1 MLTAEL
7 ERGAGRLRYT
17 VSGRNHGPP
26 LLLLHPLGAG
36 LEVWQPQL
44 AELEQRFLVLRMDLR
59 GHGGSALADGTPAP
73 CTMADLLDDACA
85 VLDRLDIAR
94 AHWCGLSLG
103 GAIAL
108 QAAVTAPQR
117 VRRLVLADTAAS
129 FPPRERWDERIATV
143 LGGGMEPLI
152 EPILQRWFTA
162 PFMAAS
168 PDAVET
174 VRAMLRATQP
184 RGYAEACDALRG
196 FDLTARLGEV
206 RAPTLVIAGAQDVS
220 TPTERAL
227 ELVDGI
233 VGAELEVLDAA
244 HLSNVEQPAD
254 FTAALVRHLAD

>member
-1 MLTAEL
+1 MLTLEI
-7 ERGAGRLRYT
+7 ERGAGRLRYA
-17 VSGRNHGPP
+17 VSGRNHGQP
-26 LLLLHPLGAG
+26 LLLLHPLGAD
-36 LEVWQPQL
+36 LEVWRQQL
-44 AELEQRFLVLRMDLR
+44 PELEQRFRVVRMDLR
-59 GHGGSALADGTPAP
+59 GHGGSALAEGAPAP
-73 CTMADLLDDACA
+73 CAMTDLLDDACA
-85 VLDRLDIAR
+85 VLDAQGIAR

-103 GAIAL
+103 GAVAL

-143 LGGGMEPLI
+143 LAHGMEPLV
-152 EPILQRWFTA
+152 EPIVQRWFTA

-168 PDAVET
+168 PDAVDA

-196 FDLTARLGEV
+196 FDLAARLGEV

-220 TPTERAL
+220 TPPERAE

-233 VGAELEVLDAA
+233 AGAGLEVLDAA
-244 HLSNVEQPAD
+244 HLSNVEQAAD
-254 FTAALVRHLAD
+254 FTTALVRFLAD